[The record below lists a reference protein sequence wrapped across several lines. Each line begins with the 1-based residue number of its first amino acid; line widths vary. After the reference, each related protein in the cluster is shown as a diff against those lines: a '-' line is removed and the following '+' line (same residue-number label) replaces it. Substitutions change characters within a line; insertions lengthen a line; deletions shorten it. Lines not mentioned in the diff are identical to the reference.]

1 MTTRLNAFALLAASL
16 LYVPSVVFA
25 QAPASPTT
33 PASVPLPQ
41 AQASPAINLNGA
53 GISEDQIRG
62 QLTNKLLFLR
72 GFYLDD
78 NLKFNEHGSIIGS
91 SPKGSFTLCAVEV
104 KKVHLTKHALE
115 LEGDRYGLHFFGAL
129 PYEDD
134 SKPFDRVRLTT
145 KKSVKITI
153 DRELVV
159 IPKVKKPKKGEKD
172 KTPVVAKKD
181 APGTAAKP
189 DQDDTNDSATATVA
203 EAAPASGT
211 AVAPSAAAAASAAAV
226 GAPADPNARTS
237 TSSPAHSAQVMKDA
251 LANIFADRIDEK
263 MMASLPDY
271 WQHYYQEK
279 VNRKEFTPADPAVL
293 RVGGDVSAPRLLN
306 GLEPGSN
313 DFAQKNGIAGLTV
326 FRTVVDAQG
335 KPAEIAIARPIGFGL
350 DEKAIDAIRNS
361 HFKPATKDG
370 QPVPVVVDLVVTFRI
385 YSNRTRG
392 GQVGTPGVKPAA
404 VESAALPQAGATPGN
419 GR

>member
-1 MTTRLNAFALLAASL
+1 MTTRLNAIALLAASL

-25 QAPASPTT
+25 QTLASATPPAS
-33 PASVPLPQ
+33 APLPQ
-41 AQASPAINLNGA
+41 AKASPAIDLKGP
-53 GISEDQIRG
+53 GISEDQIRN

-78 NLKFNEHGSIIGS
+78 NLKFNEHGSIEGS
-91 SPKGSFTLCAVEV
+91 SPKGSFTLCAIEV

-115 LEGDRYGLHFFGAL
+115 LEGERYGLHFYGAL

-153 DRELVV
+153 DREMVV
-159 IPKVKKPKKGEKD
+159 IPKAKKPKKGEKD
-172 KTPVVAKKD
+172 NAPVVAKKD
-181 APGTAAKP
+181 APPTAAKP
-189 DQDDTNDSATATVA
+189 DDSDADDSATVTVA
-203 EAAPASGT
+203 EATPAPG
-211 AVAPSAAAAASAAAV
+211 AAAAPSVASAANAS
-226 GAPADPNARTS
+226 PADPNERTS
-237 TSSPAHSAQVMKDA
+237 TSSPAHSAQLMKEA
-251 LANIFADRIDEK
+251 LASVFADRIDEK

-271 WQHYYQEK
+271 WRHYYQEK
-279 VNRKEFTPADPAVL
+279 ANRKEFVPADPAVL
-293 RVGGDVSAPRLLN
+293 KVGGEVSAPRLLN

-313 DFAQKNGIAGLTV
+313 EFAQKNGIAGLTV

-335 KPAEIAIARPIGFGL
+335 KPTEIAIARPIGFGL

-392 GQVGTPGVKPAA
+392 GQVADPGVKPAT
-404 VESAALPQAGATPGN
+404 VESAALPKAGATPGN